1 MGRHKGRPRLWRAGR
16 IVAIGI
22 MEAVVSCRVCGL
34 VQTVPP
40 LPARATA
47 RCVRCRFK
55 LFKRKTSSLTRT
67 GALAL
72 AALVLYFPANLFP
85 IVTTEYWGASTKTT
99 IFDGIRGLFQ
109 TGQWPI
115 GCLVFT
121 TSILTP
127 ILKIL
132 GLLILVVTIRTQ
144 RWPRLRSWVYRI
156 IQIVDPW
163 NMLEVYMLAILVAIA
178 ELGKIATVH
187 PGFGVISFAAVV
199 VLTIA
204 ATITFDPRLIWD
216 AEPDAALSEEH
227 SLVQA

>member
-1 MGRHKGRPRLWRAGR
+1 MDTV
-16 IVAIGI
+16 VA
-22 MEAVVSCRVCGL
+22 CQTCGL
-34 VQTVPP
+34 VQRLEP
-40 LPARATA
+40 LPPRASAQCA
-47 RCVRCRFK
+47 RCGFT
-55 LFKRKTSSLTRT
+55 LAKRKTHSLTRT

-85 IVTTEYWGASTKTT
+85 IVTTEYWGAEERTT

-127 ILKIL
+127 IMKIC
-132 GLLILVVTIRTQ
+132 GLLLLVVTIRSGKFHK
-144 RWPRLRSWVYRI
+144 LRSWVYRI
-156 IQIVDPW
+156 IRIVDPW
-163 NMLEVYMLAILVAIA
+163 NMLEVYMLSILVAVA

-199 VLTIA
+199 VLTVA
-204 ATITFDPRLIWD
+204 ATVTFDPRLIWEN
-216 AEPDAALSEEH
+216 APEPEPGGR
-227 SLVQA
+227 LVQA

>member
-1 MGRHKGRPRLWRAGR
+1 MDTVIA
-16 IVAIGI
+16 
-22 MEAVVSCRVCGL
+22 CRVCGL
-34 VQTVPP
+34 VQTVEP
-40 LPARATA
+40 LPPRATA
-47 RCVRCRFK
+47 KCARCEFTLV
-55 LFKRKTSSLTRT
+55 KRKSHSLTRT

-72 AALVLYFPANLFP
+72 AALILYFPANLFP
-85 IVTTEYWGASTKTT
+85 IVTTEYWGAKEKTT

-127 ILKIL
+127 ILKIV
-132 GLLILVVTIRTQ
+132 GLLLLVVTIRAQ
-144 RWPRLRSWVYRI
+144 RFRRFRSYVYRT

-163 NMLEVYMLAILVAIA
+163 NMLEVYMLSILVAVA
-178 ELGKIATVH
+178 ELGKVATVH

-204 ATITFDPRLIWD
+204 ATITFDARLVWD
-216 AEPDAALSEEH
+216 HGLDTEQLQQKGAVA
-227 SLVQA
+227 